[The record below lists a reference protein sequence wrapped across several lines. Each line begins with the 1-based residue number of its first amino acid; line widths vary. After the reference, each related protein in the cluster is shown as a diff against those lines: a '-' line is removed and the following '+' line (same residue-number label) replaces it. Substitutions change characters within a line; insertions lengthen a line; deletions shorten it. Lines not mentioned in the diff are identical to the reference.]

1 MSAPAS
7 RYTDAYLCTTHMIH
21 HEVYR
26 PDPPNVFIGGQLPVK
41 LGDLCSCPLGHF
53 SPIAEG
59 ASEVLIRGLP
69 AARMGVKSLDG
80 GVVLWGEQTVL
91 IGSETFAL
99 PPCIT
104 IEGTFDYQAQVLR
117 DLYKIGSTK
126 QGQMLFASLA
136 ASGHKVRIH
145 LGKESAVTYTDPK
158 RDVPEGDDFNL
169 PDAYNNKGTDSQ
181 IEYNPWDVE
190 HERKEFRTPDGSRDP
205 TLFHELV
212 HADDM
217 AHGRLDNSTCDNP
230 GGLKGKGP
238 PFDEDPCKSGERDAT
253 GLPTPA
259 HPNGRPYSENQYRK
273 ERGYKERDH
282 WGY

>member
-7 RYTDAYLCTTHMIH
+7 RYTDAYLCTVHMIH
-21 HEVYR
+21 DQVGR
-26 PDPPNVFIGGQLPVK
+26 PDRPEVFIGGQLAVK
-41 LGDLCSCPLGHF
+41 LSDLCTCGLGHS

-59 ASEVLIRGLP
+59 ASEVLVRGLP

-80 GVVLWGEQTVL
+80 GVIIWGEPTVL
-91 IGSETFAL
+91 IGSGTFAL
-99 PPCIT
+99 PACIS
-104 IEGTFDYQAQVLR
+104 IEGPPDYQAKVLR

-126 QGQMLFASLA
+126 QGQALFASLA

-145 LGKESAVTYTDPK
+145 KGDHPSDTLTDPALPK
-158 RDVPEGDDFNL
+158 EAGDRNL
-169 PDAYNNKGTDSQ
+169 PQAYDGTGIDSQ
-181 IEYNPWDVE
+181 IEYDPDKWD
-190 HERKEFRTPDGSRDP
+190 HEREKFRTPDKSRDP

-217 AHGRLDNSTCDNP
+217 AYGRLDRGTCDNP
-230 GGLKGKGP
+230 GGVKGAP
-238 PFDEDPCKSGERDAT
+238 PFGEDPCRCGERDAT

-259 HPNGRPYSENQYRK
+259 HPNGRSYSENQYRK
-273 ERGYKERDH
+273 ERNYKERDY